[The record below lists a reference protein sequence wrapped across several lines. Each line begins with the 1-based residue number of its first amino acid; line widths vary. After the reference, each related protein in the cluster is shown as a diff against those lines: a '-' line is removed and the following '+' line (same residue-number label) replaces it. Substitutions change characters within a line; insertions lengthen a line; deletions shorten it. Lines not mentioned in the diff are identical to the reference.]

1 MEVIPQE
8 LRGRTSVAN
17 RKSMQNDAKYMF
29 VNEDIFDLGW

>member
-8 LRGRTSVAN
+8 LRGGTSVAN

-29 VNEDIFDLGW
+29 VNEDIFDLR